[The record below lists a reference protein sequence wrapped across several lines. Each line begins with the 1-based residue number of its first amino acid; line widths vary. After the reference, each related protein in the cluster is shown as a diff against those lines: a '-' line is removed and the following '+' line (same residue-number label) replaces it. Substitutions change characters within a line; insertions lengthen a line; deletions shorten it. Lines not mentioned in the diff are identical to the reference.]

1 MRHKAES
8 NLRLLSAY
16 SFIHYSLLRTIS
28 SCRHAEEKESGPVG
42 DDGDVSAIMMGLTE
56 GATSEAAAA
65 ADKRRS
71 VEIMEEREQFAPKE
85 EMEEEE
91 EEWVQSGAAKGAE
104 SACIAKCTSK

>member
-65 ADKRRS
+65 DKRRS